1 MKLLYTPLLLFLFVL
16 ASCTS
21 DDEDTNPTIP
31 ETITY
36 QVSISASPSNG
47 GTVSPESGKQ
57 EKGNEVDIIATP
69 ADGWEFKN
77 WNGDYEGNSP
87 SATITIDEAKNIT
100 ANFSREEE
108 ITYALTVTIDGE
120 GMVVDEQ
127 ENQVTDGEYG
137 AGTVLQLTAEAKDNW
152 EFDEWQGD
160 VTGTEN
166 PVEITIDEI
175 KNITANFSKVEEIT
189 YALTVTTDGEGTV
202 VDEQGNQLT
211 NGEYGAGTVLQLT
224 AEAKDNWEFDEWQGD
239 VNGAENIVEITI
251 DEAKGVTA
259 VFVEKS
265 KNLFYLADNG
275 VTIKGPDAAVGESG
289 VVNGITYTKRSA
301 EQITTGNAE
310 TTCTSG
316 ITNMRYLF
324 LNLSAFNEDISSWD
338 VSSVTDMSKMFVQA
352 RAFNGFLNNWDVSN
366 VTDMSNMFSGASSF
380 NKDISSWNVS
390 SVTNMSEMFS
400 NAESFNSDI
409 GDWDVSNVTN
419 MEGMFLQALIFNG
432 GLNNWDVSSV
442 TDMSKM
448 FKNIET
454 FNQDLNNWNT
464 SSVMHMDSMFRGSL
478 SFNQNLD
485 NWDVSNVETMGAMFK
500 QAVDFNGNIG
510 RWDVSSVTDMRSMF
524 WKADNF
530 DGDISDWNVS
540 NVSEMSTMFFQA
552 SSFNRDLSNWCV
564 SLIRTSY
571 QHSSFAV
578 GSNIIHEPIWGT
590 CPGN

>member
-31 ETITY
+31 ETTTY

-57 EKGNEVDIIATP
+57 EKGDEVDIIATP

-120 GMVVDEQ
+120 GTVVDEQ
-127 ENQVTDGEYG
+127 GNQVTDGEYG

-175 KNITANFSKVEEIT
+175 K
-189 YALTVTTDGEGTV
+189 D
-202 VDEQGNQLT
+202 
-211 NGEYGAGTVLQLT
+211 
-224 AEAKDNWEFDEWQGD
+224 
-239 VNGAENIVEITI
+239 
-251 DEAKGVTA
+251 VTA

-275 VTIKGPDAAVGESG
+275 VTIKGPDAAVGDSG

-324 LNLSAFNEDISSWD
+324 LNASAFNEDISSWD
-338 VSSVTDMSKMFVQA
+338 VSSVTNMSKMFVQA

-366 VTDMSNMFSGASSF
+366 VTDMSNMFGGASSF
-380 NKDISSWNVS
+380 NKDISSWDVS
-390 SVTNMSEMFS
+390 SVKNMSEMFS

-419 MEGMFLQALIFNG
+419 MQGMFQQALVFNG

-442 TDMSKM
+442 TNMIKM
-448 FKNIET
+448 FKIAET
-454 FNQDLNNWNT
+454 FNQDLNNWNI
-464 SSVMHMDSMFRGSL
+464 SSVTNMGSMFWGAL

-485 NWDVSNVETMGAMFK
+485 NWDVSNVEIMAAMFR

-510 RWDVSSVTDMRSMF
+510 RWDVSSVTEMGSMF
-524 WKADNF
+524 WKAENF

-540 NVSEMSTMFFQA
+540 NVSEMSTMLYQA
-552 SSFNRDLSNWCV
+552 SSFNRDLSDWCV
-564 SLIRTSY
+564 SLISTSY

-578 GSNIIHEPIWGT
+578 GSKIIHEPIWGT
-590 CPGN
+590 CPEN